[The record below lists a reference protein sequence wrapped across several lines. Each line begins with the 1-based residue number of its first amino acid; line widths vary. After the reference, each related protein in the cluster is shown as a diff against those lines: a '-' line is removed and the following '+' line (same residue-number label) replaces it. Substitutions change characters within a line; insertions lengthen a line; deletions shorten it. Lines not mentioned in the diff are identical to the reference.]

1 MVFTLGGME
10 DWSKVEELVTAGN
23 LMGLGIFDFNGI
35 AQCLGNDTLGRY
47 MVYEYF
53 DWYWAL
59 KMIYLKPVWND
70 KMSSFKL
77 LEFFLQMHISSLPGM
92 AETPDMKVGH
102 WKSSIEW

>member
-1 MVFTLGGME
+1 MFYKRLYNQLWFLTLGEME

-53 DWYWAL
+53 D
-59 KMIYLKPVWND
+59 
-70 KMSSFKL
+70 
-77 LEFFLQMHISSLPGM
+77 
-92 AETPDMKVGH
+92 
-102 WKSSIEW
+102 